1 MNWTDGFFGDAII
14 RVYAYACDGTTPAAF
29 REAVVTVNEFGAAA
43 TQPTEP
49 VSLLEAEV
57 ERVTISPIPA
67 GNIRAGEKYNISLN
81 GVRYTFETTDVAL
94 PINGDADEDAFD
106 IAQNL
111 TNQIN
116 NDTTSPITGL
126 FNATASA
133 FIPGDINN
141 NGLLDDV
148 GAFITITAQYDG
160 NSAPPIPPGV
170 PRGYGGDM
178 DLVFSVTRAPGEGR
192 AFGNMTGIEINETS
206 ARICGDL
213 TGAEPWCETTALT
226 PNTQYFSSASFYT
239 DIRYAINSIV
249 PGVGSVASPGVI
261 DATTGELNWNA
272 GFHGTFIV
280 ESYATGCD
288 GVENTSPGIHNVRI
302 YPDLDPPTDITF
314 DPLTLP
320 NCPAQ
325 AGDTTDFNSSD
336 FVTWSWNNDSAGEID
351 SVLV

>member
-1 MNWTDGFFGDAII
+1 MNRPAPDYITIDDSDALTPANPLPIIDNQDANVYDGQQSYLCETAINTGPANTLFDVCYNDGRVPPANGYLWEVRTPGAGSINPSTGEVNWTDGFFGDAII

-94 PINGDADEDAFD
+94 PINGDADQDAFD

-111 TNQIN
+111 TDQIN

-178 DLVFSVTRAPGEGR
+178 DLVFSVT
-192 AFGNMTGIEINETS
+192 
-206 ARICGDL
+206 
-213 TGAEPWCETTALT
+213 
-226 PNTQYFSSASFYT
+226 
-239 DIRYAINSIV
+239 
-249 PGVGSVASPGVI
+249 
-261 DATTGELNWNA
+261 
-272 GFHGTFIV
+272 
-280 ESYATGCD
+280 
-288 GVENTSPGIHNVRI
+288 TSPRGRQSI
-302 YPDLDPPTDITF
+302 
-314 DPLTLP
+314 
-320 NCPAQ
+320 
-325 AGDTTDFNSSD
+325 
-336 FVTWSWNNDSAGEID
+336 W
-351 SVLV
+351 